1 MGTLY
6 TQSPEVAAALPSIDA
21 RSFEVR
27 SETVI
32 RAPSLARLDL
42 VGNLIKLW
50 HYRDLFY
57 TLSLHRIRVRYKQT
71 ALGILWAIVQ
81 PLAIMLIFTLIFSVI
96 VKMPS
101 EGAAYPVFAYTALL
115 PWTFFSTALLNGTNS
130 LVSNSQL
137 ITKVSFPREILPL
150 TYVVAALF
158 DFVIGSAVLVALIT
172 YYRVPLT
179 LNYIYALPIIL
190 LLALLAAA
198 MSFLLSAMQVRFR
211 DIGIGM
217 PLLLQ
222 VWMFAT
228 PIVYPLSAVPE
239 GLRGLYSLNPVAGL
253 IENFRRVV
261 LYDSRP
267 DFFSLGI
274 SAAITV
280 LLLVVGY
287 ARFKRVEAT
296 MADMI

>member
-1 MGTLY
+1 
-6 TQSPEVAAALPSIDA
+6 
-21 RSFEVR
+21 
-27 SETVI
+27 
-32 RAPSLARLDL
+32 LDL
-42 VGNLIKLW
+42 VGNLRKLW
-50 HYRDLFY
+50 QYRDLFY
-57 TLSLHRIRVRYKQT
+57 TLSLHRIKVRYKQT

-96 VKMPS
+96 VSMPS
-101 EGAAYPVFAYTALL
+101 EGVAYPVFAYTALL

-130 LVSNSQL
+130 LVNNSHL

-158 DFVIGSAVLVALIT
+158 DFVIGTSILVALIT
-172 YYRVPLT
+172 YYSVPLT
-179 LNYIYALPIIL
+179 LNYLYALPIVL
-190 LLALLAAA
+190 LLAMLATAA
-198 MSFLLSAMQVRFR
+198 SFLLSATQVRFR

-228 PIVYPLSAVPE
+228 PVVYPLSAVPE
-239 GLRGLYSLNPVAGL
+239 GLRGLYLLNPVAGL
-253 IENFRRVV
+253 IDNFRRVV
-261 LYDSRP
+261 LYDTPP

-274 SAAITV
+274 SAAISF
-280 LLLVVGY
+280 LLLIVGY

>member
-1 MGTLY
+1 
-6 TQSPEVAAALPSIDA
+6 
-21 RSFEVR
+21 
-27 SETVI
+27 
-32 RAPSLARLDL
+32 
-42 VGNLIKLW
+42 
-50 HYRDLFY
+50 
-57 TLSLHRIRVRYKQT
+57 
-71 ALGILWAIVQ
+71 
-81 PLAIMLIFTLIFSVI
+81 
-96 VKMPS
+96 
-101 EGAAYPVFAYTALL
+101 
-115 PWTFFSTALLNGTNS
+115 LNGTNS

-158 DFVIGSAVLVALIT
+158 DFVIGSSILVALIT

-179 LNYIYALPIIL
+179 LNYIYALPIVL

-198 MSFLLSAMQVRFR
+198 TSFLFSAMQVRFR

-228 PIVYPLSAVPE
+228 PVVYPLSAVPQ
-239 GLRGLYSLNPVAGL
+239 GLRALYWLNPVAGL

-261 LYDSRP
+261 LYGTQP
-267 DFFSLGI
+267 DFFSLGV
-274 SAAITV
+274 SAAISV

>member
-1 MGTLY
+1 MGIY
-6 TQSPEVAAALPSIDA
+6 SISSSEAVASPRGVEA
-21 RSFEVR
+21 R
-27 SETVI
+27 SETII
-32 RAPSLARLDL
+32 RAPSLTRLDL
-42 VGNLIKLW
+42 VGNLTKLW

-71 ALGILWAIVQ
+71 ALGVLWAIMQ

-96 VKMPS
+96 VRMPS
-101 EGAAYPVFAYTALL
+101 EGAAYPVFAFTALL

-130 LVSNSQL
+130 LVNNSQL

-150 TYVVAALF
+150 TYVIAALF
-158 DFVIGSAVLVALIT
+158 DFVIGSSILVALIT

-179 LNYIYALPIIL
+179 LNYLYTLPIIL
-190 LLALLAAA
+190 ILALLATAA
-198 MSFLLSAMQVRFR
+198 SFLLSAMQVRYR
-211 DIGIGM
+211 DTGIVM

-228 PIVYPLSAVPE
+228 PVVYPLSAVPE
-239 GLRGLYSLNPVAGL
+239 GLRGLYSLNPMTGI

-261 LYDSRP
+261 LYDTPP

-274 SAAITV
+274 SAAVSI
-280 LLLVVGY
+280 LLLIVGY

>member
-1 MGTLY
+1 MGTY
-6 TQSPEVAAALPSIDA
+6 YSTSSEALAPPPSFDT
-21 RSFEVR
+21 RG
-27 SETVI
+27 ETVI
-32 RAPSLARLDL
+32 RAPSMARLEL
-42 VGNLIKLW
+42 GGNLIKLW
-50 HYRDLFY
+50 QYRDLFY

-71 ALGILWAIVQ
+71 ALGILWALVQ

-96 VKMPS
+96 ARMPS

-115 PWTFFSTALLNGTNS
+115 PWTFFSTALLNATNS
-130 LVSNSQL
+130 LVNNSQL

-150 TYVVAALF
+150 TYVAAALF
-158 DFVIGSAVLVALIT
+158 DFIIGSVALVALIT

-179 LNYIYALPIIL
+179 LNYLYALPIIF
-190 LLALLAAA
+190 LLAMLAAA
-198 MSFLLSAMQVRFR
+198 TSFLLSATQVRFR
-211 DIGIGM
+211 DIGVGM

-228 PIVYPLSAVPE
+228 PVVYPLSAVPE
-239 GLRGLYSLNPVAGL
+239 NLRGLYSLNPVAGL

-261 LYDSRP
+261 LYNTPP
-267 DFFSLGI
+267 DYFSMGI
-274 SAAITV
+274 SAAVTAV
-280 LLLVVGY
+280 LLVVGY

>member
-1 MGTLY
+1 MDIY
-6 TQSPEVAAALPSIDA
+6 YMSSSEVVASPRGVEA
-21 RSFEVR
+21 R

-71 ALGILWAIVQ
+71 ALGVLWAIVQ
-81 PLAIMLIFTLIFSVI
+81 PLSIMLIFTLIFSVI
-96 VKMPS
+96 VRMPS
-101 EGAAYPVFAYTALL
+101 EGAAYPVFAFTALL

-130 LVSNSQL
+130 LVNNSQL

-150 TYVVAALF
+150 TYVIAALF
-158 DFVIGSAVLVALIT
+158 DFVIGSSILVALIT

-179 LNYIYALPIIL
+179 LNYLYTLPIIFI
-190 LLALLAAA
+190 LAVLATAA
-198 MSFLLSAMQVRFR
+198 SFLLSGLQVRFR
-211 DIGIGM
+211 DIGIVM

-228 PIVYPLSAVPE
+228 PVVYPLSAVPE
-239 GLRGLYSLNPVAGL
+239 GLRGLYSLNPLTGV

-261 LYDSRP
+261 LYNTPP

-274 SAAITV
+274 SAAVSI
-280 LLLVVGY
+280 LLLLVGY